1 MKFVSTFLHILIIIL
16 MINDILS
23 GIPWGIFLSF
33 MIGPVFFILLETSII
48 KGFRAA
54 LVFDLGVVL
63 GDIVFITIAYIGS
76 YRLITS
82 IKDNSAL
89 FMFGGIL
96 MLAYGVISYISLH
109 KEKKVDTHKIDNEI
123 IRKDYLGLFIKGFF
137 LNIINIGVLGFWLA
151 IIISVG
157 PKLEMQTSR
166 MLTFFTSVILSY
178 VFVDCIKILLAKQ
191 LKNKMTPINILKIKK
206 GISIVLMIFGIAL
219 IVQGWF
225 PEEKEKLKDV
235 LERIDE

>member
-1 MKFVSTFLHILIIIL
+1 

-63 GDIVFITIAYIGS
+63 GDIIFIAIAYLGS
-76 YRLITS
+76 YRLIQS
-82 IKDNSAL
+82 LKDNSAL

-96 MLAYGVISYISLH
+96 MLAYGVISYIGLR
-109 KEKKVDTHKIDNEI
+109 KEQKIDTEIIDKEI
-123 IRKDYLGLFIKGFF
+123 IRKNYGSLFAKGFF

-157 PKLEMQTSR
+157 PKLNMQTSR
-166 MLTFFTSVILSY
+166 MMTFFATVIITY
-178 VFVDCIKILLAKQ
+178 VLVDCVKIVLAKQ
-191 LKNKMTPINILKIKK
+191 LKTSLTPTNILKIKK
-206 GISIVLMIFGIAL
+206 VISIVLMIFGVVL
-219 IVQGWF
+219 ISQGWF
-225 PEEKEKLKDV
+225 PNEKEKIKNV
-235 LERIDE
+235 LERIDK

>member
-1 MKFVSTFLHILIIIL
+1 

-63 GDIVFITIAYIGS
+63 GDIVFITIAYVGS

-109 KEKKVDTHKIDNEI
+109 KEKKIDTHKIDNEI

-137 LNIINIGVLGFWLA
+137 LNIINVGVLGFWLA

-191 LKNKMTPINILKIKK
+191 LKNKMTPTNILKIKK

-219 IVQGWF
+219 IIQGWF
-225 PEEKEKLKDV
+225 PKEKEKLKDV

>member
-1 MKFVSTFLHILIIIL
+1 

-33 MIGPVFFILLETSII
+33 MIGPVFFILLETSIV

-63 GDIVFITIAYIGS
+63 ADIIFITIAYLGS

-89 FMFGGIL
+89 FMFGGIV
-96 MLAYGVISYISLH
+96 MLAYGVISYIGLH

-157 PKLEMQTSR
+157 PKLEMQMPR
-166 MLTFFTSVILSY
+166 MLTFFATVIITYLLVDSV
-178 VFVDCIKILLAKQ
+178 KIVLAKQ
-191 LKNKMTPINILKIKK
+191 LKSKMTPTNILKIKK
-206 GISIVLMIFGIAL
+206 GISIVLMIFGVVL
-219 IVQGWF
+219 ITQGWF
-225 PEEKEKLKDV
+225 PKEKEKLKDV
-235 LERIDE
+235 LERIDK

>member
-1 MKFVSTFLHILIIIL
+1 
-16 MINDILS
+16 MINDILA

-63 GDIVFITIAYIGS
+63 GDIVFIGIAYLGS
-76 YRLITS
+76 YRLIQS
-82 IKDNSAL
+82 LKDQPAL
-89 FMFGGIL
+89 FIFGGVL
-96 MLAYGVISYISLH
+96 MVAYGIISFIQLK
-109 KEKKVDTHKIDNEI
+109 KEEKINTDIIDREIVKKNYVN
-123 IRKDYLGLFIKGFF
+123 LFLKGFL

-166 MLTFFTSVILSY
+166 MMTFFISVVVSY
-178 VFVDCIKILLAKQ
+178 LFIDCIKILLAKQ
-191 LKNKMTPINILKIKK
+191 LKTKLTPVNILKIKK
-206 GISIVLMIFGIAL
+206 GISIVMMVFGMVLIA
-219 IVQGWF
+219 QGWF
-225 PEEKEKLKDV
+225 PEEKAMVKKAFEKI
-235 LERIDE
+235 EN

>member
-1 MKFVSTFLHILIIIL
+1 

-54 LVFDLGVVL
+54 IVFDLGVVL
-63 GDIVFITIAYIGS
+63 GDIFFITIAYLGS

-82 IKDNSAL
+82 LKDNSAL

-96 MLAYGVISYISLH
+96 MLSYGVISYIGLH
-109 KEKKVDTHKIDNEI
+109 KEKKIDIHKIDNEI
-123 IRKDYLGLFIKGFF
+123 IRKNYASLFAKGFF

-166 MLTFFTSVILSY
+166 MITFFATVILSY
-178 VFVDCIKILLAKQ
+178 LFVDCIKIVLAKQ
-191 LKNKMTPINILKIKK
+191 LKSKMTPTNILKIKK
-206 GISIVLMIFGIAL
+206 GISIVLMVFGVVL
-219 IVQGWF
+219 ITQGWF
-225 PEEKEKLKDV
+225 PKEKEKIKHV
-235 LERIDE
+235 LERIDK

>member
-1 MKFVSTFLHILIIIL
+1 

-63 GDIVFITIAYIGS
+63 GDIIFIAIAYLGS
-76 YRLITS
+76 YRLIKS
-82 IKDNSAL
+82 LEDNSAL

-96 MLAYGVISYISLH
+96 MLAYGVISYITLH
-109 KEKKVDTHKIDNEI
+109 KEKKVDTKKIDNEI

-151 IIISVG
+151 VIISVG
-157 PKLEMQTSR
+157 PKLEMQNSR
-166 MLTFFTSVILSY
+166 MFTFFTTVILSY
-178 VFVDCIKILLAKQ
+178 LLVDCIKIVLAKQ
-191 LKNKMTPINILKIKK
+191 LKTKMTPVNILKIKK
-206 GISIVLMIFGIAL
+206 GISIVLMVFGVVL
-219 IVQGWF
+219 ITQGWF
-225 PEEKEKLKDV
+225 PKEKEKLKDV
-235 LERIDE
+235 FERID

>member
-1 MKFVSTFLHILIIIL
+1 

-33 MIGPVFFILLETSII
+33 MIGPVFFILLETSIV

-54 LVFDLGVVL
+54 LTFDLGVVL
-63 GDIVFITIAYIGS
+63 ADIIFITIAYIGS

-82 IKDNSAL
+82 IKDNTAL
-89 FMFGGIL
+89 FMFGGIV
-96 MLAYGVISYISLH
+96 MLAYGVISYIGLH

-157 PKLEMQTSR
+157 PKLEMQMPR
-166 MLTFFTSVILSY
+166 MITFFVTVIITYLL
-178 VFVDCIKILLAKQ
+178 VDSIKIVLAKQ
-191 LKNKMTPINILKIKK
+191 LKSKMTPTNILKIKK
-206 GISIVLMIFGIAL
+206 GISIVLMIFGVVL
-219 IVQGWF
+219 ITQGWF
-225 PEEKEKLKDV
+225 PKEKEKLKDV
-235 LERIDE
+235 LERIDK

>member
-1 MKFVSTFLHILIIIL
+1 

-54 LVFDLGVVL
+54 LVFDLGVIC
-63 GDIVFITIAYIGS
+63 GDIVFIGISYLGI
-76 YRLITS
+76 YRLIQS
-82 IKDNSAL
+82 LKDKPAL
-89 FMFGGIL
+89 FIFGGIL
-96 MLAYGVISYISLH
+96 MLVYGIISFLQLK
-109 KEKKVDTHKIDNEI
+109 KEEKVNTDIIDKEI
-123 IRKDYLGLFIKGFF
+123 IKKNYGSLFVKGFF

-166 MLTFFTSVILSY
+166 MITFFATVILSY
-178 VFVDCIKILLAKQ
+178 LFIDCIKILLAKQ
-191 LKNKMTPINILKIKK
+191 LKNKLTPTNILKIKK
-206 GISIVLMIFGIAL
+206 GISIILMIFGVVL
-219 IVQGWF
+219 ITQGWF
-225 PEEKEKLKDV
+225 PKEKEMVKNAFEKI
-235 LERIDE
+235 ENK

>member
-1 MKFVSTFLHILIIIL
+1 

-33 MIGPVFFILLETSII
+33 MLGPVFFILLETSII

-63 GDIVFITIAYIGS
+63 GDIVFIGIAYLGS
-76 YRLITS
+76 YRLIQNL
-82 IKDNSAL
+82 KDKPAL
-89 FMFGGIL
+89 FIFGGIL
-96 MLAYGVISYISLH
+96 MLAYGLISFIKLKKEEKINTDLIDREIS
-109 KEKKVDTHKIDNEI
+109 KKNY
-123 IRKDYLGLFIKGFF
+123 RSLFIKGFF

-166 MLTFFTSVILSY
+166 MITFFTTVILSY
-178 VFVDCIKILLAKQ
+178 LAVDCIKIVLAKQ
-191 LKNKMTPINILKIKK
+191 LKSKMTPSNILKIKK
-206 GISIVLMIFGIAL
+206 IISIVLMVFGMVL
-219 IVQGWF
+219 ITQGWF
-225 PEEKEKLKDV
+225 PKEKEMVKKAF
-235 LERIDE
+235 EKIKE

>member
-1 MKFVSTFLHILIIIL
+1 

-63 GDIVFITIAYIGS
+63 GDIVFITIAYLGS

-109 KEKKVDTHKIDNEI
+109 KEKKVDMHKIDNEI

-166 MLTFFTSVILSY
+166 MLTFFTTVILSY
-178 VFVDCIKILLAKQ
+178 LLVDCIKILLAKQ
-191 LKNKMTPINILKIKK
+191 LKTKMTPINILKIKK
-206 GISIVLMIFGIAL
+206 IISIVLMVFGIAL

-225 PEEKEKLKDV
+225 PNEKEKLKDV
-235 LERIDE
+235 FERIDE

>member
-1 MKFVSTFLHILIIIL
+1 

-63 GDIVFITIAYIGS
+63 GDIVFITIPYLGS

-82 IKDNSAL
+82 LKDNSAL

-96 MLAYGVISYISLH
+96 MLAYGVISYISLR
-109 KEKKVDTHKIDNEI
+109 KEKKLDTHKIDNEI
-123 IRKDYLGLFIKGFF
+123 IKKDYIGLFIKGFF

-151 IIISVG
+151 VIISVG
-157 PKLEMQTSR
+157 PKLDMQTSR
-166 MLTFFTSVILSY
+166 MVTFFVTVILSY
-178 VFVDCIKILLAKQ
+178 LSVDCIKIVLAKQ
-191 LKNKMTPINILKIKK
+191 LKTKMTPKNILKIKK
-206 GISIVLMIFGIAL
+206 GISIVLMVFGVVL
-219 IVQGWF
+219 ITQGYF
-225 PEEKEKLKDV
+225 PKEKEKLKNA
-235 LERIDE
+235 LERIDK

>member
-1 MKFVSTFLHILIIIL
+1 
-16 MINDILS
+16 MINDILA

-63 GDIVFITIAYIGS
+63 GDIVFIGIAYLGS
-76 YRLITS
+76 YRLIQS
-82 IKDNSAL
+82 LKDQPAL
-89 FMFGGIL
+89 FIFGGVL
-96 MLAYGVISYISLH
+96 MVAYGIISFIQLK
-109 KEKKVDTHKIDNEI
+109 KEEKINTDIIDREIVKKNYVN
-123 IRKDYLGLFIKGFF
+123 LFIKGFL

-166 MLTFFTSVILSY
+166 MITFFISVVITYL
-178 VFVDCIKILLAKQ
+178 FIDCIKILLAKQ
-191 LKNKMTPINILKIKK
+191 LKTKLTPVNILKIKK
-206 GISIVLMIFGIAL
+206 GISIVMMVFGMVL
-219 IVQGWF
+219 ITQGWF
-225 PEEKEKLKDV
+225 PEEKAMVKKAFEKI
-235 LERIDE
+235 EN